1 MAGVKVVD
9 LSRLLP
15 GPYCTQLLA
24 DMGAA
29 VIKVED
35 YKSGGDGTRLYP
47 PHTAD
52 GGSAMYH
59 VLNRGKKSVG
69 VHLRSEEGVSA
80 IRRLIEG
87 DGTPEHPP
95 ADVLVESFRPGI
107 LEKMMGVEVSYEVRS
122 AKCGVWSAQTNSP
135 AQLTSPPPQHPIPA
149 PPHHALR
156 PTTPPDV

>member
-1 MAGVKVVD
+1 MAVGEPLAGVKVVD

-24 DMGAA
+24 DMGAD

-69 VHLRSEEGVSA
+69 VHLRSEEGVAA
-80 IRRLIEG
+80 IRVRWAPPPCAAHTTRHPLP
-87 DGTPEHPP
+87 TTRHPRHPYHPP
-95 ADVLVESFRPGI
+95 T
-107 LEKMMGVEVSYEVRS
+107 
-122 AKCGVWSAQTNSP
+122 TN
-135 AQLTSPPPQHPIPA
+135 H
-149 PPHHALR
+149 
-156 PTTPPDV
+156 

>member
-1 MAGVKVVD
+1 
-9 LSRLLP
+9 
-15 GPYCTQLLA
+15 
-24 DMGAA
+24 MGAS
-29 VIKVED
+29 VIKIED

-80 IRRLIEG
+80 IRSLIEG
-87 DGTPEHPP
+87 DGTAANPP

-107 LEKMMGVEVSYEVRS
+107 LEAMMGVQVSFGKALVHHLPLPRRRH
-122 AKCGVWSAQTNSP
+122 G
-135 AQLTSPPPQHPIPA
+135 PISQQPGTHTMRA
-149 PPHHALR
+149 FN
-156 PTTPPDV
+156 